1 VPVKETDENGEMIAG
16 SALTWEGLELPK
28 KPDVPSQI
36 GLLSRQDVIS
46 EYPSAVSAINGG
58 RKAAAAVH
66 HFMYGLEF
74 QDPDLLLTRHSRIQ
88 NVSEITH
95 VEISP
100 KTPWDDLA
108 QPMAAATGFSEANA
122 RKEADRCLQCGL
134 ICYEKQQTA

>member
-1 VPVKETDENGEMIAG
+1 
-16 SALTWEGLELPK
+16 
-28 KPDVPSQI
+28 
-36 GLLSRQDVIS
+36 LSGQDVIS

-66 HFMYGLEF
+66 HYMYGLEF
-74 QDPDLLLTRHSRIQ
+74 QDPGLLITNQSRLQ
-88 NVSEITH
+88 NVTEIKQ
-95 VEISP
+95 VETSP